1 MFPGSS
7 QMFPVSER
15 LTCAR

>member
-1 MFPGSS
+1 MFTESS

-15 LTCAR
+15 LACAR